1 MQQVLKLKKT
11 LFIFTSNMAKKKK
24 TIVQQEEKEYVPRKI
39 QYYIFVGEKY
49 YRRLQPTPYTHIEQ
63 KIKEQLGL

>member
-1 MQQVLKLKKT
+1 
-11 LFIFTSNMAKKKK
+11 MAKKKK

-49 YRRLQPTPYTHIEQ
+49 YRRLQPTPYSHKVINV
-63 KIKEQLGL
+63 KEKLGL

>member
-1 MQQVLKLKKT
+1 
-11 LFIFTSNMAKKKK
+11 MAKKKK